1 MGARLLSINVNSG
14 GDPPDPRLTP
24 DERRDPVHEVLKPAH
39 NFLGLRLLSGE
50 HPQILPIVRKLFAA
64 LQADDI
70 GAG

>member
-1 MGARLLSINVNSG
+1 MKKLTVFNVNSG
-14 GDPPDPRLTP
+14 GDSPDPRLTP

-39 NFLGLRLLSGE
+39 DFSSLRLLSGE
-50 HPQILPIVRKLFAA
+50 HPQILPIVRKLFTA